1 MRKYFENLMKPLLSN
16 ESLED
21 FLSSFQEKII
31 KRFEEKYDDQNKQKI
46 TIAVSDSNA
55 AKCFRKA

>member
-21 FLSSFQEKII
+21 FLSSFQERII
-31 KRFEEKYDDQNKQKI
+31 KRFEEKYDDQQTKNNYWSQ
-46 TIAVSDSNA
+46 
-55 AKCFRKA
+55 